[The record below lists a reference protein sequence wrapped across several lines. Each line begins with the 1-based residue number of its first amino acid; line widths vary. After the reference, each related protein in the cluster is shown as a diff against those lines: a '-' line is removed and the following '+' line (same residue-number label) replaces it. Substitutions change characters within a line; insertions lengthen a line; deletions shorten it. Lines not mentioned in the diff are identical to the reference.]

1 LAWIYLIIAA
11 AFEAAWTF
19 SLKFMKFSDL
29 KALRWHSALSL
40 QYGLPVWL
48 PFAGYVLFGIGNIY
62 FFSLAIK
69 LVPTAVAYAVWTAIT
84 LVLIKIAEMA
94 IFHQKLSWMEVF
106 FMTLIMS
113 GILGLKFFSAEVK

>member
-1 LAWIYLIIAA
+1 MAWIYLIIAA

-48 PFAGYVLFGIGNIY
+48 PFAGYILFGIGNIY

-106 FMTLIMS
+106 FMTLIMT
-113 GILGLKFFSAEVK
+113 GILGLKFFGAEVK

>member
-1 LAWIYLIIAA
+1 MAWIYLIIAA

-113 GILGLKFFSAEVK
+113 GILGLKFFGAEVK

>member
-48 PFAGYVLFGIGNIY
+48 PFAAYVLFGIGNIY

-106 FMTLIMS
+106 FMTLIMT
-113 GILGLKFFSAEVK
+113 GILGLKFFGAEVK

>member
-113 GILGLKFFSAEVK
+113 GILGLKFFGAEVK

>member
-19 SLKFMKFSDL
+19 SLKLMKFSDL
-29 KALRWHSALSL
+29 KALRWNSVLSI
-40 QYGLPVWL
+40 QQGLPVWL

-69 LVPTAVAYAVWTAIT
+69 LVSPAIAYAVWTAIT
-84 LVLIKIAEMA
+84 LILIKVCEMTL
-94 IFHQKLSWMEVF
+94 FDQKLSWQEF
-106 FMTLIMS
+106 FCMLLIMT
-113 GILGLKFFSAEVK
+113 GIMGLNFYGREIK

>member
-1 LAWIYLIIAA
+1 MAWIYLIIAA

-48 PFAGYVLFGIGNIY
+48 PFAAYVLFGIGNIY

-106 FMTLIMS
+106 FMTLIMT
-113 GILGLKFFSAEVK
+113 GILGLKFFGAEVK

>member
-1 LAWIYLIIAA
+1 MAWIYLIIAA

-48 PFAGYVLFGIGNIY
+48 PFAGYILFGIGNIY

-69 LVPTAVAYAVWTAIT
+69 LVPTAVAYAVWTAVT

-106 FMTLIMS
+106 FMTLIMT
-113 GILGLKFFSAEVK
+113 GILGLKFFGAEVK

>member
-19 SLKFMKFSDL
+19 SLKLMKFSDL
-29 KALRWHSALSL
+29 KALRWNSALSI
-40 QYGLPVWL
+40 QQGLPVWL

-69 LVPTAVAYAVWTAIT
+69 LVSPAIAYAVWTAIT
-84 LVLIKIAEMA
+84 LILIKVCEMTL
-94 IFHQKLSWMEVF
+94 FDQKLSWQEF
-106 FMTLIMS
+106 FCMLLIMT
-113 GILGLKFFSAEVK
+113 GIMGLNFYGREIK

>member
-1 LAWIYLIIAA
+1 MAWIYLIIAA

-69 LVPTAVAYAVWTAIT
+69 LVPTAVAYAVWTAIA

-106 FMTLIMS
+106 FMMLIMT
-113 GILGLKFFSAEVK
+113 GILGLKFFGAEVK